1 MEDIVVPNSLSIA
14 AAELLLGPIELAI
27 NTAEL
32 MEGVI
37 AANSL
42 PTTPNK
48 NSLLEVTMVWVTPYF
63 NIIYNNYANH
73 FLTSPP

>member
-1 MEDIVVPNSLSIA
+1 MVIPNFLSIA
-14 AAELLLGPIELAI
+14 AAELLLGLIELAI

-32 MEGVI
+32 IEGIV

-42 PTTPNK
+42 PTTFNE

-63 NIIYNNYANH
+63 NIIYNSYVNY
-73 FLTSPP
+73 FLTSLP